1 MSSEAP
7 DPTVAVATVATLVP
21 AAVAIGTSLP
31 RIEFKDPTESG
42 LGWTSATAVTLNDL
56 SDEQLKAKLSQ
67 SKLGKRRASIAKA
80 VLRRR
85 RADRIRKWLQR
96 NPWLAFLI
104 GALGLAGVLLPKL
117 KS

>member
-1 MSSEAP
+1 
-7 DPTVAVATVATLVP
+7 
-21 AAVAIGTSLP
+21 
-31 RIEFKDPTESG
+31 
-42 LGWTSATAVTLNDL
+42 VTLNDL

-104 GALGLAGVLLPKL
+104 GAVGWSASAETQKL
-117 KS
+117 DFEGPTEGREL